1 MKVRTRLQ
9 LSFGVILVL
18 FFAVGGLFI
27 FQSLRTIGELKS
39 ISSDFTIFN
48 MLFPIAKDVA
58 DIGTDFESAVI
69 LHDSEKV
76 ASAKEAFKKVNG
88 TISSLKSVIAGMH
101 AGDKSTLLSDATKL
115 TTFVER
121 YYNTGS
127 QAAESFF
134 KNDAES
140 GKGLLKEFNTDKD
153 DLDRFIETIL
163 KQQSSTM
170 ETSILRLDALIK
182 TFLLLL
188 TIAAVLS
195 ILIVFVLSVTLT
207 SFVMKPLLHMAEVSN
222 AVSEGDLTNE
232 VTYRGKNIMGTLGK
246 NLNGAITSLRNNT
259 SEMKKVSGTTVQVKN
274 ELAASTE
281 QTSSAVNEIAA
292 NNASMKKQVQNLN
305 SNIMES
311 SSSTAEIDANIKSL
325 GSIIEEQA
333 ALAVQA
339 TASVNEMI
347 ASINSVS
354 SISETKKDS
363 IQDLVRRSLK
373 GGEKMSETNKILDEV
388 AGSIGNIQEM
398 LTMINNIAAQTNL
411 LSMNAA
417 IEAAHAGDA
426 GRGFSVVADEIRK
439 LAENT
444 AGNAKDIESVIG
456 NIITNI
462 GRATKSGGET
472 KKALDEIQAE
482 IKTTE
487 QALNEISYATKEL
500 AIGGEEILKAMARLS
515 DVSESSKTGAVEM
528 QEGSAITA
536 KAMVNV
542 EHISSLVTNGMEEI
556 ALGIDEIAQALQ
568 NINEMTQKLGENS
581 DNLDALVQQF
591 KV

>member
-27 FQSLRTIGELKS
+27 FQSVRTTGELGT
-39 ISSDFTIFN
+39 IMSDFRISN
-48 MLFPIAKDVA
+48 MLFSVAKDIG
-58 DIGTDFESAVI
+58 DIGTDLESAII
-69 LHDSEKV
+69 LHNPGKA
-76 ASAKEAFKKVNG
+76 ASAKDVFTEANG
-88 TISSLKSVIAGMH
+88 ALSSLKKMISGMQTD
-101 AGDKSTLLSDATKL
+101 DKSSQFSDITQL
-115 TTFVER
+115 TADIKQ
-121 YYNTGS
+121 YYSTGL
-127 QAAESFF
+127 QGTESYL
-134 KNDAES
+134 KNDTKNGDRLLQRFNA
-140 GKGLLKEFNTDKD
+140 GKDE
-153 DLDRFIETIL
+153 LDRFLDTIL
-163 KQQSSTM
+163 KQQTSTLD
-170 ETSILRLDALIK
+170 TSALRLDALIK

-195 ILIVFVLSVTLT
+195 ILIVLVLSVTLS
-207 SFVMKPLLHMAEVSN
+207 SFVMKPLLHMAEVTN

-232 VTYRGKNIMGTLGK
+232 VTYRGQNIMGTLGK
-246 NLNGAITSLRNNT
+246 HLNGAITSLRNNT
-259 SEMKKVSGTTVQVKN
+259 SEIKKVSGVTVQVKN

-305 SNIMES
+305 SNIMDS

-333 ALAVQA
+333 ALAVQT

-347 ASINSVS
+347 ASINSVA

-363 IQDLVRRSLK
+363 IQDLVQRSLK
-373 GGEKMSETNKILDEV
+373 GGEKLGETNSIIDEV

-398 LTMINNIAAQTNL
+398 MAIINNIASQTNL

-426 GRGFSVVADEIRK
+426 GKGFAVVADEIRK

-444 AGNAKDIESVIG
+444 AGNARDIEGVIG
-456 NIITNI
+456 TIITNI
-462 GRATKSGGET
+462 EHASKSGRET
-472 KKALDEIQAE
+472 QKAFDDIQTE

-487 QALNEISYATKEL
+487 QALNEISYSTKEL
-500 AIGGEEILKAMARLS
+500 ALGGEEILKAMTRLS
-515 DVSESSKTGAVEM
+515 EVSENSSTGAAEM

-536 KAMVNV
+536 QAMANV
-542 EHISSLVTNGMEEI
+542 EQISGLVTNGMEEI